1 MSHRGTHCA
10 NIRTNVGLSH
20 FFQSLFIA
28 MFEVFSSSVLRRK
41 NRKKIDVYPMEM
53 SRIVIKF
60 ARLFTYIDNHALY
73 FFS

>member
-20 FFQSLFIA
+20 FFRSLFIA

-41 NRKKIDVYPMEM
+41 NREKIDVYPMEM
-53 SRIVIKF
+53 SGIVIKF

>member
-53 SRIVIKF
+53 SGIVIKF
-60 ARLFTYIDNHALY
+60 A
-73 FFS
+73 

>member
-28 MFEVFSSSVLRRK
+28 MFEVFSSSILRRK
-41 NRKKIDVYPMEM
+41 NRKK
-53 SRIVIKF
+53 KW
-60 ARLFTYIDNHALY
+60 RLSDGNVGNRH
-73 FFS
+73 

>member
-1 MSHRGTHCA
+1 MSHRGTHYA

-41 NRKKIDVYPMEM
+41 NRKRINVYPMEM
-53 SRIVIKF
+53 SGIVIKF

>member
-1 MSHRGTHCA
+1 MSHRGTHYA

-28 MFEVFSSSVLRRK
+28 MFEVLSSSVLRRK
-41 NRKKIDVYPMEM
+41 NRKRINVYPMEM
-53 SRIVIKF
+53 SGIVIKF

>member
-41 NRKKIDVYPMEM
+41 DRKKIGVYPMEM
-53 SRIVIKF
+53 SGIVIKF

>member
-1 MSHRGTHCA
+1 
-10 NIRTNVGLSH
+10 
-20 FFQSLFIA
+20 

-41 NRKKIDVYPMEM
+41 NRKKIGVYPMEM
-53 SRIVIKF
+53 SEIVIKF

>member
-28 MFEVFSSSVLRRK
+28 MFEVFSSSILRRK
-41 NRKKIDVYPMEM
+41 NRKKIDVYPMGM
-53 SRIVIKF
+53 SGIVIKF

>member
-28 MFEVFSSSVLRRK
+28 MYEVFSNSVLRRK

-53 SRIVIKF
+53 SGTVIKF

>member
-1 MSHRGTHCA
+1 MSHRGTHYA

-41 NRKKIDVYPMEM
+41 NRKKIGVYPMEM
-53 SRIVIKF
+53 SGIVIKF

>member
-1 MSHRGTHCA
+1 MSHRGTHYA

-28 MFEVFSSSVLRRK
+28 MFEVFSSSEIKKK

-53 SRIVIKF
+53 SGTVIKF

>member
-41 NRKKIDVYPMEM
+41 NRKKW
-53 SRIVIKF
+53 
-60 ARLFTYIDNHALY
+60 RLSDGNVGNRH
-73 FFS
+73 

>member
-1 MSHRGTHCA
+1 MSHRGTHYA

-28 MFEVFSSSVLRRK
+28 MFEVFSSSILR
-41 NRKKIDVYPMEM
+41 RKKIDVYPMEM
-53 SRIVIKF
+53 SGIVIKF

>member
-28 MFEVFSSSVLRRK
+28 MLEVFSSSVLKRK

-53 SRIVIKF
+53 SGIVIKF

>member
-1 MSHRGTHCA
+1 
-10 NIRTNVGLSH
+10 
-20 FFQSLFIA
+20 
-28 MFEVFSSSVLRRK
+28 MFELFSSSVLRRK

-53 SRIVIKF
+53 SGIVIKF

>member
-1 MSHRGTHCA
+1 MSHRGTHYA

-41 NRKKIDVYPMEM
+41 KIDVYPMEM
-53 SRIVIKF
+53 SGIVIKF

>member
-28 MFEVFSSSVLRRK
+28 MFEVFSSSILR
-41 NRKKIDVYPMEM
+41 RKKIDVYPMEM
-53 SRIVIKF
+53 SGIVIKF

>member
-41 NRKKIDVYPMEM
+41 KIDVYPMEM
-53 SRIVIKF
+53 SGIVIKF

>member
-20 FFQSLFIA
+20 FFQSLLIA
-28 MFEVFSSSVLRRK
+28 MFKVFSSSVLRRK

-53 SRIVIKF
+53 SGIVIKF

>member
-28 MFEVFSSSVLRRK
+28 MFEVFSSSILRRK
-41 NRKKIDVYPMEM
+41 NRKKMASIRWKCRESSLNLHDY
-53 SRIVIKF
+53 
-60 ARLFTYIDNHALY
+60 LHT
-73 FFS
+73 